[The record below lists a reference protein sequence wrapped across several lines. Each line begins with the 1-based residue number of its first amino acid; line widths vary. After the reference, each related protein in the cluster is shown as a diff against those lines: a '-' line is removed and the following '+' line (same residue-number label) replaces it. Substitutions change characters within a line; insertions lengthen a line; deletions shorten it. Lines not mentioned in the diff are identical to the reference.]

1 MNELQKKYV
10 GNPHYRTEKMFA
22 EVKDQIYK
30 KGYDVC
36 TFEVRD
42 NEKILVEVLCE
53 EDETLSIN
61 IEWCKMNPYKP
72 IETTLVN
79 FSDDKEIFSALDYI
93 RQCAED
99 GCKRD
104 TE

>member
-1 MNELQKKYV
+1 MNNLQIKYV
-10 GNPHYRTEKMFA
+10 GDAHYRTQKMFA

-30 KGYDVC
+30 KGYDEC
-36 TFEVRD
+36 TFKVRD

-93 RQCAED
+93 RRCAED
-99 GCKRD
+99 G
-104 TE
+104 